1 MKKALITTVCCLLAA
16 VFLAGCGTT
25 VTPDPGTSAEQTEKQ
40 EPTGTA
46 EPTTTPGTEPA
57 ATTEEITEGP
67 TDMEYP
73 KDKKLNVLLIGNS
86 FSYYN
91 DMNAPNGI
99 LKKIIASAGYNVNVT
114 AVYKGGYYLRQFL
127 DENDDYGKQVLTK
140 LKSSAKYDIVVIQEQ
155 SANPIANPGDFY
167 NSCREFKKLTDAN
180 GGRLYLY
187 ATWGYKTGHSSLKTY
202 GASSADMEA
211 KLRASYAAIG
221 EELGVTVIN
230 AGAAFTL
237 SSSQNPR
244 IDLYHTDLKHP
255 SEAGSYLIAYT
266 IYGTVFGEDPAEL
279 TYNGTLTEETAAAL
293 RAAASKIVK
302 EGAPV
307 DEKYKTSS
315 LGVEPVESQEAK
327 PGVVDA
333 SKTVPLTSKPSSS
346 VISVLKR
353 TDTATG
359 NGWMT
364 VKSGGGTFSGIRG
377 DKDAIASPEYSDKGL
392 TATQKADIAD
402 IGYGVSVIGIEYMDA
417 TKKGTNIET
426 AAGQLT
432 SVTNLVNGHWGSSY
446 MAAMFFDTNYYDV
459 SGNQSADAPYT
470 ALITLNFG
478 EKKNFDAI
486 GYFSGSLDGF
496 AQAQDVYVSDDG
508 VNWTKVESACY
519 DAAET
524 PLASLT
530 DTKIPD
536 PWNNNTATV
545 ETLFSMSGASGKYI
559 RLGIIRG
566 GNVSGNPT
574 GLMEINTR
582 EIVVYGK

>member
-1 MKKALITTVCCLLAA
+1 MFLTLIAA
-16 VFLAGCGTT
+16 VLAVTLLTGCGGSPAGQTT
-25 VTPDPGTSAEQTEKQ
+25 GPQDGTTGADPATEPEATSDGITETEEAASSEEQTEAQ
-40 EPTGTA
+40 
-46 EPTTTPGTEPA
+46 A
-57 ATTEEITEGP
+57 A
-67 TDMEYP
+67 YP

-86 FSYYN
+86 FTYYN

-99 LKKIIASAGYNVNVT
+99 LKNVIASAGYDVSVSS
-114 AVYKGGYYLRQFL
+114 VYHGSYYLHQFL
-127 DENDDYGKQVLTK
+127 DETDSLGKQALTK
-140 LKSSAKYDIVVIQEQ
+140 LKSRTKYDIVVIQDQ
-155 SANPIANPGDFY
+155 SVNPIVNPGDFY
-167 NSCREFKKLTDAN
+167 RCCREFKKLTDEN
-180 GGRLYLY
+180 GGQLYLY
-187 ATWGYKTGHSSLKTY
+187 ATWGYKTGQTALSTY
-202 GASSADMEA
+202 GTSTADMEA
-211 KLRASYAAIG
+211 KLRAAYAAIG
-221 EELGVTVIN
+221 EELGVPVIN

-237 SSSQNPR
+237 SFTENPR
-244 IDLYHTDLKHP
+244 LDIYHTDLKHP

-266 IYGTVFGEDPAEL
+266 IFGTVFGEDPAEL
-279 TYNGTLTEETAAAL
+279 TYNGSLTESAGAAL
-293 RAAASKIVK
+293 RSVASRIVR

-307 DEKYKTSS
+307 DEKYRTSS
-315 LGVEPVESQEAK
+315 QGVEPIESQEAK

-346 VISVLKR
+346 VISVIKR

-364 VKSGGGTFSGIRG
+364 AKSGGGTFSGIRG
-377 DKDAIASPEYSDKGL
+377 DRDAIASSEYSDKGL
-392 TATQKADIAD
+392 TAAQKADIAD

-432 SVTNLVNGHWGSSY
+432 SVTNLVNGHWGLSY
-446 MAAMFFDTNYYDV
+446 MAAMFFDSNYYDV

-470 ALITLNFG
+470 GLITLNFG

-508 VNWTKVESACY
+508 VNWTKVESASY

-566 GNVSGNPT
+566 GNVGGNAT

-582 EIVVYGK
+582 EIVVYGG

>member
-25 VTPDPGTSAEQTEKQ
+25 ITPDPGTSAEQTEKQ

-57 ATTEEITEGP
+57 ATTEEITEAP
-67 TDMEYP
+67 TGMEYP

-99 LKKIIASAGYNVNVT
+99 LKKIIASAGYSVNVT

-127 DENDDYGKQVLTK
+127 DENDDYGKQAPTK
-140 LKSSAKYDIVVIQEQ
+140 LRSSAKYDIVVIQEQ

-202 GASSADMEA
+202 GTSSADMEA

-315 LGVEPVESQEAK
+315 QGVEPVAVSVPQ
-327 PGVVDA
+327 GNVDS
-333 SKTVPLTSKPSSS
+333 SKTVMLTAKPTSEI
-346 VISVLKR
+346 ISVLKK
-353 TDTATG
+353 TDGGAG
-359 NGWMT
+359 DGWMRIY
-364 VKSGGGTFSGIRG
+364 SGGGYFSGIRG
-377 DKDAIASPEYSDKGL
+377 DKDKISSLEYSDKGL
-392 TATQKADIAD
+392 SDAQKADIAD
-402 IGYGVSVIGIEYMDA
+402 IGYGVSVIGIEYMDSS
-417 TKKGTNIET
+417 KKGTNAST
-426 AAGQLT
+426 DAGRMT
-432 SVTNLVNGHWGSSY
+432 SVSNLVNGHWGTSF
-446 MAAMFFDTNYYDV
+446 MAAMFFDKTYYDV
-459 SGNQSADAPYT
+459 YGNAGETAPYT
-470 ALITLNFG
+470 GLITLNFG
-478 EKKNFDAI
+478 SVKTFDAI
-486 GYFSGSLDGF
+486 GYFSGTLKGF
-496 AQAQDVYVSDDG
+496 AQAQEVFVSDDG

-519 DAAET
+519 DASKT
-524 PLASLT
+524 PLKALT
-530 DTKIPD
+530 DAKIPD

-566 GNVSGNPT
+566 GNVGGNAT

-582 EIVVYGK
+582 EIVVYGG